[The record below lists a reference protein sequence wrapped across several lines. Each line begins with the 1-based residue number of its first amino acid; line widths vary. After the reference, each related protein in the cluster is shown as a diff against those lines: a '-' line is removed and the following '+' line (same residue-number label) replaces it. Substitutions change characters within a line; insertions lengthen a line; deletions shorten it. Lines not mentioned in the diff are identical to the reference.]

1 MRRSYGGGG
10 GGWGVTSRQ
19 DLTAYKKTLTY
30 TFISSKFPKD
40 LGANLSTLLCLDR
53 PILKKTGM
61 TAGL

>member
-1 MRRSYGGGG
+1 MGRSYGCM
-10 GGWGVTSRQ
+10 GGWVTSRQ
-19 DLTAYKKTLTY
+19 DLTAYKKPLTH

-53 PILKKTGM
+53 PILKNTGM